1 MGFKKT
7 SELLNIGGFLSC
19 ADGTPAQA
27 TVNLPL
33 SSLDREVFVVTD
45 VSLDHSPLTEPAPG
59 QSAQITASVNR
70 NGDGIQYLHNPDT
83 IAHTQFSIDVGPG
96 GQFLTQR
103 NSYPD
108 ESTSGTSRDFLNI
121 IATPDFILAGSFS
134 TSAGG
139 ASNRNVY
146 ARITGYRA
154 VADAAT
160 YSALVV
166 EEAGF

>member
-7 SELLNIGGFLSC
+7 SELINIGAFLSC
-19 ADGTPAQA
+19 ADGTP
-27 TVNLPL
+27 TSSTINLPL

-45 VSLDHSPLTEPAPG
+45 VTLDHSPLQEPAPG
-59 QSAQITASVNR
+59 QSAQITASINR
-70 NGDGIQYLHNPDT
+70 NGTSTTTINNPDC
-83 IAHTQFSIDVGPG
+83 IAQTQLTVDVGPG
-96 GQFLTQR
+96 GQFLVQR

-108 ESTSGTSRDFLNI
+108 ESSSGTARDFLNI
-121 IATPDFILAGSFS
+121 IATPDFVLAGAFS

-139 ASNRNVY
+139 ASNRNVF

-166 EEAGF
+166 EGAGF

>member
-7 SELLNIGGFLSC
+7 SELLNIGAFLSC
-19 ADGTPAQA
+19 ADGTPTQT

-45 VSLDHSPLTEPAPG
+45 VSLDHSPLIEPAPG
-59 QSAQITASVNR
+59 QNAQITASVNR

-83 IAHTQFSIDVGPG
+83 IAHTQFTIDVGAG
-96 GQFLTQR
+96 GAFLTQR

-121 IATPDFILAGSFS
+121 IATPDFVLAGSFS

-154 VADAAT
+154 IADAAT

>member
-1 MGFKKT
+1 MAFKKT
-7 SELLNIGGFLSC
+7 SELLNIGAFLSL
-19 ADGTPAQA
+19 ADGTPGST

-33 SSLDREVFVVTD
+33 SSLDREVFVITD
-45 VSLDHSPLTEPAPG
+45 VSLDHSPLIEPAPS
-59 QSAQITASVNR
+59 QNASLTASVNR
-70 NGDGIQYLHNPDT
+70 NGTSIVYLNNPDCV
-83 IAHTQFSIDVGPG
+83 AHTQFTIDVGPG

-108 ESTSGTSRDFLNI
+108 ESTSGTSRDFLSI
-121 IATPDFILAGSFS
+121 IATPDFVLAGSFS

-139 ASNRNVY
+139 GSNRNVY